1 LEAYRRVRAYLTNP
15 KATVAAYAAETLSM
29 RAEIQAARA
38 LMPEVNLT
46 PEAETAGLELVNHLQ
61 LDSLRAEITLFEA
74 ARAHAAADNRR
85 QATAGDVRAVAPLTL
100 RLRRSAFMVDYF
112 KSQQTEEDEIRG
124 LLDQLA
130 PAA

>member
-1 LEAYRRVRAYLTNP
+1 
-15 KATVAAYAAETLSM
+15 M

-38 LMPEVNLT
+38 LMPEVSLT
-46 PEAETAGLELVNHLQ
+46 PEAETAGLELVNRLQ

-85 QATAGDVRAVAPLTL
+85 RAAAGDVRAVAPLAL

-112 KSQQTEEDEIRG
+112 KSQQTEEDEIHG
-124 LLDQLA
+124 LLDELV